1 MDSRLGASSTPSAC
15 FRRNNG
21 REVRALGVGLV
32 LGEMRVRF
40 LAEPRNGGEGP
51 WIMEERSVALGN
63 REVLTLRG
71 HPSLDP
77 SSASG

>member
-21 REVRALGVGLV
+21 REVRALGVRLV

-40 LAEPRNGGEGP
+40 LA
-51 WIMEERSVALGN
+51 
-63 REVLTLRG
+63 
-71 HPSLDP
+71 
-77 SSASG
+77 

>member
-15 FRRNNG
+15 FRRKNG
-21 REVRALGVGLV
+21 REVCALGVGLV

-40 LAEPRNGGEGP
+40 LPEPRNGGEGP
-51 WIMEERSVALGN
+51 WIMEERSVALGS

>member
-1 MDSRLGASSTPSAC
+1 M
-15 FRRNNG
+15 
-21 REVRALGVGLV
+21 
-32 LGEMRVRF
+32 GEMRVRF

-51 WIMEERSVALGN
+51 WIMEERGVASGN

-77 SSASG
+77 SSASATVVIVKGILDSKELVV